1 MNILD
6 ETLNYYANLM
16 LDDFRKSEI
25 HEEATNLNCKMKVD
39 CGKSIDLKDENI
51 YLGIVFCDE
60 NDEPIKIYDEGE
72 MSASVS
78 IIRVDKEKRYYFSHW
93 HQDDF
98 IEDIK
103 FLISKITK
111 SKK

>member
-1 MNILD
+1 
-6 ETLNYYANLM
+6 
-16 LDDFRKSEI
+16 
-25 HEEATNLNCKMKVD
+25 
-39 CGKSIDLKDENI
+39 
-51 YLGIVFCDE
+51 
-60 NDEPIKIYDEGE
+60 
-72 MSASVS
+72 MSAYVS
-78 IIRVDKEKRYYFSHW
+78 IIRVEKKKRYYFSNW